1 MQCLKGIP
9 VSPGY
14 ARGTAMILDRDAAF
28 DVPRFRIR
36 QEHVDDEVGRFHAAL
51 ERSSRELH
59 QLENRIRS
67 ELGELYSSIFSAHLA
82 LLNDKQFKENVHRR
96 IRDELVNVEHALS
109 DEIADLERLL
119 ASVENEYLH
128 ERAQD
133 VRDIGKR
140 VMRQLIRTDA
150 GRLSRLSP
158 QSVVVAR
165 ELLPSETID
174 LDRRHVAAIVTE
186 QGGENSHAAILA
198 RALGIPAVTGV
209 VGAVSQIDSGSQ
221 LLVDGQAGLVTIM
234 PTDSAAGDFAI
245 LKQHYDEAASAAEL
259 AERLDC
265 ITLDGTRVSLLANI
279 NRVEEVSL
287 VARHH
292 LDGVGLFR
300 TEFMY
305 MDSVEAPT
313 IERQAEVYRQM
324 LVALGEAPLVIRT
337 LDLGGDKVPAFL
349 VTQREAN
356 PNLGLRGLRFSLDHP
371 ELLRTQLRA
380 IMAAAA
386 GRRLRLMF
394 PMVLGEGDL
403 RAAIEQ
409 IHEVA
414 KEIGVD
420 SVPPIG
426 AMIETPSAL
435 FALPQILQQ
444 VDFVSIGTN
453 DLTQFLLAADRN
465 AVELASDYSVLHPS
479 VLRAIR
485 HVVQA
490 CFEAGRDLCVCGEAA
505 GDAETAGMLVGLGV
519 RQLSMSPVR
528 AAAVR
533 LKLRTATY
541 TELKSLAEEA
551 LALEG
556 AASVRQLLRRWS
568 NGSSVS

>member
-1 MQCLKGIP
+1 MQCLKGLP

-14 ARGTAMILDRDAAF
+14 ARGTAMILDRDASIE
-28 DVPRFRIR
+28 VPRYRLHP
-36 QEHVDDEVGRFHAAL
+36 ENVDDEVGRFYEAL
-51 ERSSRELH
+51 DRSSRELR
-59 QLENRIRS
+59 QLERRILA
-67 ELGELYSSIFSAHLA
+67 ELGETYSSIFSAHLA
-82 LLNDKQFKENVHRR
+82 LLHDKQFKENVTRR

-109 DEIADLERLL
+109 DEIADLAKLL

-140 VMRQLIRTDA
+140 VMRQLVRADI
-150 GRLSRLSP
+150 GRLAQLAP

-209 VGAVSQIDSGSQ
+209 VGAVSQIAPGSQ
-221 LLVDGQAGLVTIM
+221 LLVDGRAGQVTIM
-234 PTDSAAGDFAI
+234 PTDAAAGDFAI
-245 LKQHYDEAASAAEL
+245 LKQHYDDAASAAEI

-265 ITLDGTRVSLLANI
+265 ITLDGTRVSLMANI

-305 MDSVEAPT
+305 MDSVEPPT
-313 IERQAEVYRQM
+313 FERQAEVYRRM
-324 LVALGEAPLVIRT
+324 LVALDGAPLVIRT

-371 ELLRTQLRA
+371 DLLRTQLRA
-380 IMAAAA
+380 IMAAAE
-386 GRRLRLMF
+386 GHRLRLMF

-409 IHEVA
+409 VHTVA
-414 KEIGVD
+414 TEIGVD
-420 SVPPIG
+420 SVPPVG

-453 DLTQFLLAADRN
+453 DLTQFMLAADRN
-465 AVELASDYSVLHPS
+465 AVELADDYSMLHPS

-490 CFEAGRDLCVCGEAA
+490 CFETGRDLCVCGEAA
-505 GDAETAGMLVGLGV
+505 GDAETACMLVGLGV

-533 LKLRTATY
+533 LKLRTVAY
-541 TELKSLAEEA
+541 TELKSLAEQA
-551 LALEG
+551 LALED
-556 AASVRQLLRRWS
+556 AASVRQILRRWS
-568 NGSSVS
+568 ESSRSS